1 MWFSE
6 PVLVE
11 VRSPGA
17 NVAGQVLTSV
27 GSKLRCSVSSNT
39 TEAIPTTQQKKNLR
53 IKIKFLVLRLTN

>member
-17 NVAGQVLTSV
+17 DVAGRVLMSV
-27 GSKLRCSVSSNT
+27 GSEFRRSISSKT
-39 TEAIPTTQQKKNLR
+39 TEPSLQLR
-53 IKIKFLVLRLTN
+53 KGKI

>member
-1 MWFSE
+1 MGMWFSE

-39 TEAIPTTQQKKNLR
+39 TESSLQLSKR
-53 IKIKFLVLRLTN
+53 KI